1 MWCSHVSVLQV
12 VVSGVIEKEERLKG
26 GTEMDWC
33 KALMWIAA
41 ICVFV
46 AMVGERF
53 LPQLVV
59 VALAFVGTAIMVAIV
74 AYLMDGE

>member
-1 MWCSHVSVLQV
+1 MVRCHVFVLQV
-12 VVSGVIEKEERLKG
+12 VVSGVIEEEKQLKG

-33 KALMWIAA
+33 KVLMWIAA
-41 ICVFV
+41 ICVFT

>member
-1 MWCSHVSVLQV
+1 M
-12 VVSGVIEKEERLKG
+12 KG
-26 GTEMDWC
+26 RMKMDWL

>member
-1 MWCSHVSVLQV
+1 MEWKWNRN
-12 VVSGVIEKEERLKG
+12 GMK
-26 GTEMDWC
+26 MDWC
-33 KALMWIAA
+33 KVLMWIAA

-59 VALAFVGTAIMVAIV
+59 VALVFVGTAIMVAIV

>member
-1 MWCSHVSVLQV
+1 M
-12 VVSGVIEKEERLKG
+12 KG
-26 GTEMDWC
+26 RMKMDWL
-33 KALMWIAA
+33 KTLMWIAA

-59 VALAFVGTAIMVAIV
+59 AALGFVGTAIMVAIV
-74 AYLMDGE
+74 AHLMDGE

>member
-1 MWCSHVSVLQV
+1 MRFYSN
-12 VVSGVIEKEERLKG
+12 G
-26 GTEMDWC
+26 
-33 KALMWIAA
+33 
-41 ICVFV
+41 

>member
-1 MWCSHVSVLQV
+1 MACGNVDVVQSVDWIV
-12 VVSGVIEKEERLKG
+12 KG
-26 GTEMDWC
+26 RMKMDWL
-33 KALMWIAA
+33 KTLMWIAA

-59 VALAFVGTAIMVAIV
+59 AALAFVGTAIMVAIV
-74 AYLMDGE
+74 AYLMDGV